1 MRPLAPASLLLVAVL
16 TACSSGSKHTD
27 ATPST
32 LLVAGALPTYG
43 AEHVPTEAM
52 KAAIEARLRA
62 HGSRVGSHRVGY
74 VNYPTSSVN
83 SGGQENEEQCART
96 AARIAKDNRVVAVV
110 GPFSPVCARTL
121 IPVLDRAD
129 VAVVTPEIDVSGL
142 THEVPNWRR
151 VGPCFLCAPGNLYPT
166 GDRNFARVVATL
178 DSEGRA
184 AADVLHRLRVRRALV
199 LTNGD
204 QFDTLELAAGFLT
217 QAPAARIKV
226 SRAVYS
232 PTGGPYDAVAR
243 RVAASKVDALYL
255 LAPTYNHGT
264 ELLAAIRRAG
274 FRGPV
279 MSSLS
284 IVEASIATPS
294 SPWQSVLFTSTRLPL
309 AALPLAARRFAAS
322 IGAASSAVDAVYA
335 GEAAGVVLDAIRRSD
350 GSRAGVRRA
359 LYTTR
364 GPSLLGPIAIDENG
378 DVHPQRIAVFRLRG
392 SRFGYLSTIRLD

>member
-1 MRPLAPASLLLVAVL
+1 MLA
-16 TACSSGSKHTD
+16 ACSSGSKHTN

-62 HGSRVGSHRVGY
+62 GGGRVAGHRVGY
-74 VNYPTSSVN
+74 VDYPTSSVN
-83 SGGQENEEQCART
+83 SGGEENEGQCSRT

-121 IPVLDRAD
+121 IPVLDRAG
-129 VAVVTPEIDVSGL
+129 VAVVTPEITTTGL
-142 THEVPNWRR
+142 THEVPGWRR

-166 GDRNFARVVATL
+166 GDRNFARVIATE

-184 AADVLHRLRVRRALV
+184 AADVLHRLGVRRALV

-204 QFDTLELAAGFLT
+204 QFDTLELAAGFLA
-217 QAPAARIKV
+217 QAPAARIRV

-243 RVAASKVDALYL
+243 RVAASRVDALYL
-255 LAPTYNHGT
+255 LAPPYNHGT

-274 FRGPV
+274 FRGRV
-279 MSSLS
+279 MSSFT
-284 IVEASIATPS
+284 IVEATIATPS
-294 SPWQSVLFTSTRLPL
+294 SPWQSVLFTSPRLPL
-309 AALPLAARRFAAS
+309 AALPPSARRFAAS
-322 IGAASSAVDAVYA
+322 IGATSSAVDAAYA
-335 GEAAGVVLDAIRRSD
+335 GAAAGVVVDAIRGSD

-359 LYTTR
+359 LFTVR
-364 GPSLLGPIAIDENG
+364 GRSLIGPLSIDQNG
-378 DVHPQRIAVFRLRG
+378 DVHPQRVAVFRLRDR
-392 SRFGYLSTIRLD
+392 RFRYLSTVTLG